1 ARSRRQAGRT
11 RSRRRSRGL
20 SVRGIRCLKSQLGHS
35 FGWGP
40 VFSFEN
46 SLRGISMS
54 TQPGPLSTAFPPS
67 VEPYVDS
74 KRAAE
79 FLAFDSKTV
88 QRLAREGKI
97 PAHPVLGGSRS
108 LRRTWR
114 YKLSELDE
122 WARAQRTSATAGSA
136 TSPKE
141 K

>member
-1 ARSRRQAGRT
+1 
-11 RSRRRSRGL
+11 
-20 SVRGIRCLKSQLGHS
+20 
-35 FGWGP
+35 
-40 VFSFEN
+40 
-46 SLRGISMS
+46 MS
-54 TQPGPLSTAFPPS
+54 TQPDALARDVTNY

-88 QRLAREGKI
+88 QKLSRQGKI
-97 PAHPVLGGSRS
+97 PAHPVLTGSTRT
-108 LRRTWR
+108 RRTWR

-122 WARAQRTSATAGSA
+122 WARAQRNSPTAGSA